1 MQFEFVRLLYSVGFS
16 LISYLGLMFQRSL
29 QSELCRSPSL
39 VVPDLTKFNS
49 PAILHLGMLA
59 LDRFHELRGV
69 MPKVW

>member
-1 MQFEFVRLLYSVGFS
+1 MQFEFVIIIVLCEFF
-16 LISYLGLMFQRSL
+16 LMFQRSL

-39 VVPDLTKFNS
+39 VVADLTKFNS
-49 PAILHLGMLA
+49 PAVLHLGMLA